1 MSARPAHAPVLA
13 ATAVFVV
20 ASALVLAGLH
30 ADRRPEPVFDDQ
42 FTHPDADAVFV
53 TALLPLEVELSL
65 PRRPS
70 ALRMPVWL
78 GGGRR
83 PLRIEVTA
91 LAPGAPPRTAVTV
104 ARETGLA
111 RIAVPGGVPEDAR
124 WRLRLTTDA
133 TTRETSPR
141 VMWSREAPRLALSVR
156 YGGRPLSAVEVL
168 PDTGPLLMVEYPW
181 PTRWA
186 LLLFLAPAVLVGPA
200 SRRGETAR
208 LAWLVALALA
218 ATTAS
223 ALLWQRDY
231 TRRAAH
237 LDADLYALSTE
248 QMARYV
254 REPEARPLVAT
265 WFREHPHSTTQLVP
279 VLLLP
284 LALLGVPAVLAYAL
298 LSALASWLALL
309 LVRHLARV
317 ELRIAP
323 RTAWLI
329 VAVVACHP
337 VLLRTFARPVTDA
350 VGLSL
355 VLATLVLLAR
365 RTRAQAPRDEAWL
378 ALVLLAHPLARPQ
391 GLGYWPFVA
400 VAVVLCDLVREG
412 RWPSLRVA
420 ALRQLRLFAPPLA
433 VLATAHLYFD
443 WWHNLDLMLA
453 KARRFRLDSTAG
465 DFAAACVGL
474 IQLTPVVGLL
484 AWRGRERRA
493 REGAATTRLLA
504 AWGLCATVLLV
515 AVRAP
520 FWLRHFLPVLPVPF
534 LLAGRG
540 LERLGGARR
549 ALGVALLV
557 APAISG
563 VAVTLW
569 QIGHLE
575 PLPPWI
581 AAVATI
587 P

>member
-1 MSARPAHAPVLA
+1 MSARPAQAPVLA

-65 PRRPS
+65 PARPS

-78 GGGRR
+78 GDDRR

-91 LAPGAPPRTAVTV
+91 RAPGGPSRTALTV

-111 RIAVPGGVPEDAR
+111 RIAVPDRTPRDAR

-141 VMWSREAPRLALSVR
+141 VMWSRDAPRLPLSVR
-156 YGGRPLSAVEVL
+156 YGGRPLSAVDVL

-186 LLLFLAPAVLVGPA
+186 LLLFLVPAALVWPA
-200 SRRGETAR
+200 SRRGEAAR

-237 LDADLYALSTE
+237 LDADRYAQSTE

-254 REPEARPLVAT
+254 REPEARPLVGT

-279 VLLLP
+279 ALLLP
-284 LALLGVPAVLAYAL
+284 LALLGVPVPLAYML

-317 ELRIAP
+317 ELHLAP
-323 RTAWLI
+323 GTAWLI

-350 VGLSL
+350 VGLFL
-355 VLATLVLLAR
+355 VLATLALLAR
-365 RTRAQAPRDEAWL
+365 RARTQTPRDEAWL

-400 VAVVLCDLVREG
+400 LAVVLCDRVREE
-412 RWPSLRVA
+412 RWPSLGVA
-420 ALRQLRLFAPPLA
+420 ALRQIRLFGPPLA
-433 VLATAHLYFD
+433 VLVAAHVHFD

-453 KARRFRLDSTAG
+453 KARRFRLDSTLG
-465 DFAAACVGL
+465 DFAAACVGVV
-474 IQLTPVVGLL
+474 QLAPWVGLL
-484 AWRGRERRA
+484 AGWSGERRA
-493 REGAATTRLLA
+493 REAAPSTRLLA
-504 AWGLCATVLLV
+504 AWGLYATVLLV

-540 LERLGGARR
+540 LDRLGGARR

-557 APAISG
+557 APAIGG
-563 VAVTLW
+563 VVVTLW

-581 AAVATI
+581 AAVAAV